1 MSSVGPGDAKS
12 RRRLGNLIRE
22 SLREMSSQLSLLNH
36 QVSGQLGIKDVDY
49 DCLDLIGRHGPL
61 SPGALAK
68 EAGLHPATI
77 TGILD
82 RLERAG
88 WVTRERDPAD
98 RRAVL
103 VHARRDRGAEIF
115 RLYTGMNTAMD
126 ELIGG
131 YTEDELT
138 VLADFLRRTAE
149 AGKTA
154 TDDLAGE
161 AGQREYSR
169 SNSRFDQA

>member
-1 MSSVGPGDAKS
+1 MSSVEHGGTRN
-12 RRRLGNLIRE
+12 RRRLSNLIRD

-36 QVSGQLGIKDVDY
+36 QVSSQLGIKDTDY
-49 DCLDLIGRHGPL
+49 DCLDLINRHGPL
-61 SPGALAK
+61 SPSALAK

-88 WVTRERDPAD
+88 WVSRERDPAD

-103 VHARRDRGAEIF
+103 VQARRDRGAEIF

-126 ELIGG
+126 ELIGS
-131 YTEDELT
+131 YDEAELT
-138 VLADFLRRTAE
+138 VLADFLRRTAA
-149 AGKTA
+149 AGKAA
-154 TDDLAGE
+154 TEDLAGD
-161 AGQREYSR
+161 S
-169 SNSRFDQA
+169 

>member
-1 MSSVGPGDAKS
+1 MSSIGHGNARN
-12 RRRLGNLIRE
+12 RRRLNNLIRD
-22 SLREMSSQLSLLNH
+22 SLREVSSQLSLLNH
-36 QVSGQLGIKDVDY
+36 RVSSQLGIKDADY

-61 SPGALAK
+61 SPSALAK
-68 EAGLHPATI
+68 RAGLHPATI

-103 VHARRDRGAEIF
+103 VHARRDRSAEIF
-115 RLYTGMNTAMD
+115 HLYTGMNSAMD
-126 ELIGG
+126 ELISG
-131 YTEDELT
+131 YTEGELA
-138 VLADFLRRTAE
+138 VLADFLQRTAA

-154 TDDLAGE
+154 TDELA
-161 AGQREYSR
+161 
-169 SNSRFDQA
+169 D